1 VAGVALTRLRIVVVG
16 VIAVALAV
24 AAGRIFDRFEPIILL
39 GAVLPAVASLV
50 VVTLGR
56 PWWHHVVAAGLA
68 VLASLVLAVA
78 FSGGHLPGDVV
89 DAVGRGVSRLL
100 STEWPSPRTADL
112 VGTVTL
118 WVAVATA
125 VAAGLACATRSHL
138 APLVPLLVA
147 FVAVAAAS
155 APAGAAV
162 ASLVVAGASALV
174 LAAFGGDTPPRERA
188 RALAGERRLL
198 PILAFA
204 AAVGVAAASGL
215 TMTGRADPR
224 TDDPPA
230 DQFAALDPIE
240 AVKALRAIEPAI
252 DLYEVGIDGSGP
264 RPARWRTAAADT
276 FDGEQ
281 WRTAVTLRPIGR
293 RLGPGSERTRD
304 VELEFRTDDLD
315 LLPLPGAAV
324 TVAGA
329 VETDAGRQL
338 VRTAERP
345 APGSRLAATADVM
358 AAPTDAGQAPVAT
371 RPVDQWAAELTP
383 AARGLITPGTVVDQ
397 LTGLAEVMRTEWA
410 LDPDAPGAGVQQ
422 ALIERFVRDTRR
434 GSAEQFVGAFVL
446 MARSLGVDAR
456 VASGFVIPE
465 DQLDADG
472 AIALRSDMAAVWP
485 EVRIE
490 GFGWVPFDPVPPEEA
505 SDLAP
510 PAPPPLRQSPVAPQP
525 PVVPPVESP
534 NEPPE
539 PDEADEDTAG
549 GVWDDVLR
557 WVGRG
562 ALAVGIVA
570 LPLAAAAGV
579 IIVLKRRRRR
589 RLLGARTSQER
600 ARGAWAVVSDLLVDS
615 GMTIDR
621 AWTDHRVAEEA
632 ETVTGGAGTELRGLA
647 SLSSAAT
654 FGPGF
659 DADPTPYALACVD
672 VVERAVLEPRSRRSR
687 LRCRLSTRSLRRRT
701 GSPITAAV
709 DRRPTAPSPVP
720 AFAAPDP
727 AGH

>member
-1 VAGVALTRLRIVVVG
+1 MALTRLRIVVVG

-39 GAVLPAVASLV
+39 GAVLPTVAALG
-50 VVTLGR
+50 VVTLGWPR
-56 PWWHHVVAAGLA
+56 WRHVAVAALA
-68 VLASLVLAVA
+68 VLASTVIAVA
-78 FSGGHLPGDVV
+78 LAGGHLPGDVV
-89 DAVGRGVSRLL
+89 DAVARGVSRLL
-100 STEWPSPRTADL
+100 STEWPSPRSADL
-112 VGTVTL
+112 VGTVTMG
-118 WVAVATA
+118 VAVATA
-125 VAAGLACATRSHL
+125 VAGGLASARRSHL
-138 APLVPLLVA
+138 APLVPLLLG
-147 FVAVAAAS
+147 FIAVAGAS
-155 APAGAAV
+155 APAGPAV
-162 ASLVVAGASALV
+162 VCMAVAGAGALV

-188 RALAGERRLL
+188 RALVRERRLL
-198 PILAFA
+198 PT
-204 AAVGVAAASGL
+204 VGVAAAVGITASLGL

-230 DQFAALDPIE
+230 DRSIALDPIE

-252 DLYEVGIDGSGP
+252 DLYAVELDGGP
-264 RPARWRTAAADT
+264 KPARWRTAAADM

-293 RLGPGSERTRD
+293 RLGPGGERTRD
-304 VELEFRTDDLD
+304 VEVEFRTDDVD

-324 TVAGA
+324 TVDGA
-329 VETDAGRQL
+329 VETDAGRLL

-345 APGSRLAATADVM
+345 APGSRLVATADVM
-358 AAPTDAGQAPVAT
+358 AAPTDAGEAPVST

-383 AARGLITPGTVVDQ
+383 AARGLITPGTVIDQ

-434 GSAEQFVGAFVL
+434 GSAEQFVAAFVL

-456 VASGFVIPE
+456 IASGFVIPE
-465 DQLDADG
+465 DELDADG
-472 AIALRSDMAAVWP
+472 ATTLRSDMAAVWP
-485 EVRIE
+485 EVHVE
-490 GFGWVPFDPVPPEEA
+490 GLGWVPFDPVPPDEA

-510 PAPPPLRQSPVAPQP
+510 PAPPPLRQTPVAPQP
-525 PVVPPVESP
+525 PVVPPVEPS
-534 NEPPE
+534 NETPE
-539 PDEADEDTAG
+539 PDEPEEDTAG
-549 GVWDDVLR
+549 GVWNDVLR

-562 ALAVGIVA
+562 ALAVGLVA
-570 LPLAAAAGV
+570 LPLAAAAGL
-579 IIVLKRRRRR
+579 ILWLKSRRRR
-589 RLLGARTSQER
+589 RLLEAPTSRER
-600 ARGAWAVVSDLLVDS
+600 AKGAWAVVSDLLVDS

-621 AWTDHRVAEEA
+621 AWTDHRVADEA
-632 ETVTGGAGTELRGLA
+632 ETVTEGVGAELRGLA

-659 DADPTPYALACVD
+659 DRDPTPYALACVD
-672 VVERAVLEPRSRRSR
+672 VVEHAVLEPRSHWSR

-709 DRRPTAPSPVP
+709 AL
-720 AFAAPDP
+720 DP
-727 AGH
+727 AVG